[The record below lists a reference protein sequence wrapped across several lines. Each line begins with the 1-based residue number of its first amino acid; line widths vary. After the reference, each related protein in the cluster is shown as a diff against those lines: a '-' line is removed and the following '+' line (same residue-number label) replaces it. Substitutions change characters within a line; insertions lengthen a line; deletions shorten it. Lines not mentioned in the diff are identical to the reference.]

1 MSERRIVITGLG
13 AVSSVGNSVADMWDS
28 LKAGRSGIGP
38 ITKFDATDFRA
49 RIAGEVLDL
58 ELEPH
63 ISRREARRLDPFC
76 HYAIIASEEALA
88 DSALLSDDLDPRRVG
103 VLVGSGIGGLL
114 TTEIQYRRMLESGPN
129 KVSPFLIPMM
139 IGDMAS
145 GCISIRH
152 KFQGPNFGIVSA
164 CATGTHAIGE
174 AFWALKRG
182 DADVMIAG
190 GTEACVTELSCA
202 GFCAIKA
209 LSTSGNDNPTGASRP
224 FDAERDGFVL
234 AEGAGIMVLETLEHA
249 RARGAD
255 IKAELVGYAASGDGH
270 HVTAPPEDGNGA
282 TKAILAA
289 LAHAK
294 VAPEEIG
301 YINAHG
307 TSTPMND
314 RVETAAIKAALGD
327 VAYDIPVSSTKSLT
341 GHALGAAG
349 GIETVI
355 CAKTIMEN
363 TIPGTWNYSTPDP
376 NCDLFVVPN
385 QTLEREVNVAI
396 NMNFG
401 FGGHNAVI
409 VLKAL
414 DS

>member
-1 MSERRIVITGLG
+1 LSERRIVITGLG
-13 AVSSVGNSVADMWDS
+13 AVSSVGHNVADMWSS
-28 LKAGRSGIGP
+28 LVAGRSGIGP
-38 ITKFDATDFRA
+38 ITKFDASNFRA
-49 RIAGEVLDL
+49 RIAGEVLNL
-58 ELEPH
+58 ELSPW
-63 ISRREARRLDPFC
+63 ITPRDARRLDPFC
-76 HYAIIASEEALA
+76 HYAIVASEEALA
-88 DSALLSDDLDPRRVG
+88 DSALLDAELDRKRVG
-103 VLVGSGIGGLL
+103 VLVGSGIGGLV
-114 TTEIQYRRMLESGPN
+114 TTEVQYKRMLELGPN

-164 CATGTHAIGE
+164 CATGAHAIGE
-174 AFWALKRG
+174 AYWALKRG
-182 DADVMIAG
+182 DADVMVAG

-209 LSTSGNDNPTGASRP
+209 LSTRNDEPTKASRP
-224 FDAERDGFVL
+224 FDATRDGFVL
-234 AEGAGIMVLETLEHA
+234 AEGAGVMVLETLEHA
-249 RARGAD
+249 LARNAP

-270 HVTAPPEDGNGA
+270 HITAPPEDGNGA
-282 TKAILAA
+282 TQAILAA
-289 LAHAK
+289 LAHAN
-294 VAPEEIG
+294 VSPEEVG

-314 RVETAAIKAALGD
+314 RVETAAIKAAFGD
-327 VAYDIPVSSTKSLT
+327 AAYDVPISSTKSLT
-341 GHALGAAG
+341 GHTLGAAG

-355 CAKTIMEN
+355 CAKSIVEN

-401 FGGHNAVI
+401 FGGHNAVV

>member
-1 MSERRIVITGLG
+1 LSERRIVITGLG
-13 AVSSVGNSVADMWDS
+13 AVSSVGNSVADMWSS
-28 LKAGRSGIGP
+28 LVAGRSGIGP
-38 ITKFDATDFRA
+38 ITKFDASDFRA

-58 ELEPH
+58 DLDPW
-63 ISRREARRLDPFC
+63 ISKRDARRLDPFC
-76 HYAIIASEEALA
+76 HYAVVASEEALA
-88 DSALLSDDLDPRRVG
+88 DSALLGDSVDRKRVG
-103 VLVGSGIGGLL
+103 VLVGSGIGGLV
-114 TTEIQYRRMLESGPN
+114 TTEIQYKRMLELGPN

-152 KFQGPNFGIVSA
+152 QFQGPNFGIVSA
-164 CATGTHAIGE
+164 CATGAHAIGE
-174 AFWALKRG
+174 AYWALKRG
-182 DADVMIAG
+182 DADVMVAG

-209 LSTSGNDNPTGASRP
+209 LSTRNEDPTTASRP
-224 FDAERDGFVL
+224 FDATRDGFVL
-234 AEGAGIMVLETLEHA
+234 AEGAGVMVLETLEHA
-249 RARGAD
+249 LARNAP

-282 TKAILAA
+282 TQAILAA
-289 LAHAK
+289 LAHADM
-294 VAPEEIG
+294 APEEVD

-314 RVETAAIKAALGD
+314 RVETAAIKAALGESAYD
-327 VAYDIPVSSTKSLT
+327 VAISSTKSLT
-341 GHALGAAG
+341 GHTLGAAG

-355 CAKTIMEN
+355 CAKSIMEN

-376 NCDLFVVPN
+376 NCDLNVVPN

-401 FGGHNAVI
+401 FGGHNAVV
-409 VLKAL
+409 VLRAL
-414 DS
+414 ES